1 LNRRFAVGLIAVLV
15 LVGVQSSAVHGATP
29 QSGTI
34 DATTTSISWQGA
46 HFTGG
51 SYALFDDHGTLCF
64 NPVTGRP
71 YDQPFTS
78 GPAACDV
85 FVLNVNLDPSFWTTH
100 AGDVRISLSGWPDNG
115 DGLTDDIDLHV
126 YRRNSD
132 GSVGPFIGASGHGA
146 GQPESFSI
154 PSASGSYYVLAV
166 AFAVIDSAYQGT
178 ASLELES
185 TQEPGTVGGGL
196 PTSRAS
202 HDIYLSHSE
211 PHISMNP
218 LDHDNLVAGSKMY
231 VNLERYQFRIGT
243 YASFNG
249 GKTWQDNGHLP
260 GYGDEPTPADC
271 VPNPNTTPDQPESCS
286 FTTSDVWTT
295 FDDEGNAYAMVLVSP
310 GGASGPAGWSMNLHK
325 SSDGGRTWSQPIV
338 IHDHF
343 QNPVLQAVFL
353 DDKNAV
359 AVDNFTTVD
368 GKPNRAK
375 DGKIG
380 TMYACW
386 ELDSDPGVLQELVVA
401 TSNDGGAHWSPPVAV
416 STTETRD
423 IGCQISI
430 DKRGTAYVAY
440 FDYGNNEMRYVRSTD
455 HGTTWS
461 VPATIAS
468 VQPLPTNFPNQH
480 FRNLSVPAM
489 AYSATADALY
499 ITWPDYHT
507 AADGTQ
513 DGDIVLSK
521 GTIGPTGVTW
531 SAPTRV
537 NQDAVGNGKDQFQP
551 AIAVTESG
559 QVDVSYFD
567 RRNDPGNFFVDTYL
581 SRSDDGGATWRDTRV
596 THLLSSPELNAPTD
610 AGGNKFFGDYQGLV
624 ADNRIAVPFFN
635 STQFAYVSPTNPEY
649 SRYQEVVAGRVPNT
663 PRF

>member
-1 LNRRFAVGLIAVLV
+1 MRTRDRQMGDWRLGEACLDEPMLRYSRPSSLKGVWDLNRRFAVGLIAVLV

-178 ASLELES
+178 ASL
-185 TQEPGTVGGGL
+185 
-196 PTSRAS
+196 
-202 HDIYLSHSE
+202 
-211 PHISMNP
+211 
-218 LDHDNLVAGSKMY
+218 
-231 VNLERYQFRIGT
+231 
-243 YASFNG
+243 
-249 GKTWQDNGHLP
+249 
-260 GYGDEPTPADC
+260 
-271 VPNPNTTPDQPESCS
+271 
-286 FTTSDVWTT
+286 
-295 FDDEGNAYAMVLVSP
+295 
-310 GGASGPAGWSMNLHK
+310 
-325 SSDGGRTWSQPIV
+325 PIV

-359 AVDNFTTVD
+359 GVDNFPPVD

-596 THLLSSPELNAPTD
+596 THLLSSPELKAPTD

-649 SRYQEVVAGRVPNT
+649 SRYQEVLAGRVPNT

>member
-1 LNRRFAVGLIAVLV
+1 MRRAVVVALVVFGLTGA
-15 LVGVQSSAVHGATP
+15 QSSSIYGATP
-29 QSGTI
+29 NAGTI
-34 DATTTSISWQGA
+34 DATNTSISWQGA

-51 SYALFDDHGTLCF
+51 TYALFDDHGVLCF
-64 NPVTGRP
+64 NPLTGRP
-71 YDQPFTS
+71 FDPPNTS

-85 FVLNVNLDPSFWTTH
+85 FILNVNLDASFWTTN
-100 AGDVRISLSGWPDNG
+100 AGDVRIGLSGWPDNG
-115 DGLTDDIDLHV
+115 DGVTDDIDLHV

-132 GSVGPFIGASGHGA
+132 GSVGPFVGASGHGA
-146 GQPESFSI
+146 GQPESLAI

-166 AFAVIDSAYQGT
+166 AFAVLDSAYQGT

-260 GYGDEPTPADC
+260 GYGPEPTPAEC
-271 VPNPNTTPDQPESCS
+271 QPNPSQTPDQPESCS
-286 FTTSDVWTT
+286 FTTSDVWTA

-310 GGASGPAGWSMNLHK
+310 GGASGPAGWSMNVHR
-325 SSDGGRTWSQPIV
+325 SSDGGRTWSAPFV

-353 DDKNAV
+353 DDKNAI
-359 AVDNFTTVD
+359 AVDNFTTID
-368 GKPNRAK
+368 GRTNRAK
-375 DGKIG
+375 DGSIG

-386 ELDSDPGVLQELVVA
+386 ELDSSPGVFQELVVA
-401 TSNDGGAHWSPPVAV
+401 VSRDGGRTWAPPVPV

-423 IGCQISI
+423 IGCQISV
-430 DKRGTAYVAY
+430 DRRGVAYVSY
-440 FDYGNNEMRYVRSTD
+440 FDYGRNQMRYVRSTD

-461 VPATIAS
+461 VPAVIAS
-468 VQPLPTNFPNQH
+468 VNPLPGTFPGQH
-480 FRNLSVPAM
+480 FRNLSVPTM
-489 AYSATADALY
+489 AYSAKDDALY
-499 ITWPDYHT
+499 IAWADYHT

-521 GTIGPTGVTW
+521 GTIGAAGVTW
-531 SAPTRV
+531 SPPRRV
-537 NQDAVGNGKDQFQP
+537 NQDALGNGKDQFQP
-551 AIAVTESG
+551 ALAVTERG

-581 SRSDDGGATWRDTRV
+581 SRSDDGGTTWRDTRV

-610 AGGNKFFGDYQGLV
+610 GAGNKFFGDYQGLV
-624 ADNRIAVPFFN
+624 ADDRVAVPFFN
-635 STQFAYVSPTNPEY
+635 STQFAFVSTSNPDY
-649 SRYQEVVAGRVPNT
+649 SRYQEVVAGRVRNT
-663 PRF
+663 SGP